1 MADVRDKKNFSGK
14 KNFVPRQRKKR
25 LSLKKKKKQRKKMK

>member
-14 KNFVPRQRKKR
+14 KNFCPKTKKKR
-25 LSLKKKKKQRKKMK
+25 LSLKKKKTKKKR